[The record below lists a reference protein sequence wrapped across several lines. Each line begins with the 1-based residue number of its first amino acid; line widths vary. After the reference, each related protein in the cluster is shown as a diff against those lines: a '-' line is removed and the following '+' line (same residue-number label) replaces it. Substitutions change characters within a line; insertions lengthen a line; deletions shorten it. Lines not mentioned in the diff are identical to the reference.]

1 MVRPDPGRI
10 DAVKALALYTLARL
24 ALFGVAFVVVWLVAS
39 RWLDWNQITV
49 LWTALIAL
57 VISAIA
63 SWLLL
68 GRLRDAVATEVE
80 GRAKRVAAAYDASRR
95 AEDD

>member
-1 MVRPDPGRI
+1 M
-10 DAVKALALYTLARL
+10 KALAVYTLARL
-24 ALFGVAFVVVWLVAS
+24 ALFGVAFGVVWLVAS

-49 LWTALIAL
+49 LWTALIAA
-57 VISAIA
+57 VVSAIA

-80 GRAKRVAAAYDASRR
+80 GRAKRVAAAFNASRR

>member
-1 MVRPDPGRI
+1 M
-10 DAVKALALYTLARL
+10 KALALYTLARL
-24 ALFGVAFVVVWLVAS
+24 ALFGVAFGVVWLVAS
-39 RWLDWNQITV
+39 RWLDWNEITV

-57 VISAIA
+57 VVSAIA

-68 GRLRDAVATEVE
+68 GRLRDAVAAEVE
-80 GRAKRVAAAYDASRR
+80 GRARRVAAAYESSRS